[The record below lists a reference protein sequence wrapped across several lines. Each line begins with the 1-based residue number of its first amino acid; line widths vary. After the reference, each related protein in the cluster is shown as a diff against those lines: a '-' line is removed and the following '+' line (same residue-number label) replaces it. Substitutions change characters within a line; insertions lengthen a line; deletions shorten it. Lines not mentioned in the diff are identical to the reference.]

1 MKKLLPFRRVEGS
14 AAEMSDGAII
24 AAVSMGEPAALGA
37 LFDRYYDT
45 VRRFLARLSGTDER
59 DLDDLVQATFELVPR
74 AALRFEGGSSVT
86 TWLLGV
92 ATNVARHHVR
102 TEIRRKRLA
111 EAARAQPPPAADASG
126 AILERERA
134 TRLHEAI
141 LELSPKLREA
151 FVLVYLEG
159 IPGREAARLLEISE
173 GALWKRL
180 FEARARLRQQLEGVL
195 S

>member
-14 AAEMSDGAII
+14 AAEMSDGGII
-24 AAVSMGEPAALGA
+24 AAVSMGEAAALGA

-45 VRRFLARLSGTDER
+45 VRRFLACLSGTDER
-59 DLDDLVQATFELVPR
+59 DLDDLVQATFEQVPQ
-74 AALRFEGGSSVT
+74 AARRFEGGSSVK

-92 ATNVARHHVR
+92 ANNVARHHVR
-102 TEIRRKRLA
+102 SEIRRKQLA
-111 EAARAQPPPAADASG
+111 EAAQAEPLAAADGG
-126 AILERERA
+126 AVLLERERA
-134 TRLHEAI
+134 VRLRQAI

-159 IPGREAARLLEISE
+159 IPGRDAAGLLEISE

-180 FEARARLRQQLEGVL
+180 FEARARLRQQLEGVR

>member
-1 MKKLLPFRRVEGS
+1 VKKLLPFRRVEGS

-24 AAVSMGEPAALGA
+24 AAVSTGEAAALGA
-37 LFDRYYDT
+37 LFDRYYDS
-45 VRRFLARLSGTDER
+45 VRRFLACMSGTDER

-74 AALRFEGGSSVT
+74 AARRFEGGSSVR

-102 TEIRRKRLA
+102 SEIRRRRLA
-111 EAARAQPPPAADASG
+111 EAAQAQPLPAADGSA

-134 TRLHEAI
+134 ARLREAI
-141 LELSPKLREA
+141 LDLPPKLREA

-159 IPGREAARLLEISE
+159 IPGREAAVVLEISE